1 MKKPYKIFQEVLLE
15 CASNYSPKTYVL
27 AKALTALTESE
38 LDHISTDDEISD
50 KFMSQVSEPHVE
62 VYRQTTTSGVSPYD
76 KALTACVNSKE
87 CINNFEKNRILCKF
101 WDENMPSEEDDYSNR
116 YPSKCLTAV
125 VVLKKKNPDMSDN
138 FSALNDCVGK
148 SIDRFKSFDLNGM
161 PKTEFK
167 ESVKYSSYDDIEKE
181 RNQISFNLLNNYME
195 SKLDDSTMDAYNRT
209 IFYLPFI
216 ESFSEKT
223 DSVMRSDMCKN
234 KNYVSACIATATYE
248 AVNDNV
254 ISPIQG
260 ATILK
265 NINDISLNE
274 FAVGNMMPIVGLS
287 ETHASKIDKTPE
299 EKIAK
304 QTKKPYTN
312 VEEIICKES
321 VKEFSKYVKNLFT
334 EGYIKTDYSD
344 HLTQLLNEGV
354 SDPVLEE
361 AGTVSNVKE
370 FPNMEYDT
378 YNEAVLN
385 IGFRLVGNGVENG
398 SELANIFESAYG
410 VRFNEMQRFYIEA
423 AEERT
428 NSAFVSEVRK
438 LWNKL
443 FKWMDFDGKNSDD
456 EFKKALGEL
465 KSNITFSFKDKSD
478 AAIGAIRKAISSQGF
493 TPVDEHSQDDT
504 EKYTGGIKIT
514 CRFLPAKGRL
524 FIKYTKNAVK
534 PINESMDGD
543 EASVIRKSI
552 LDTALKVFEDN
563 GIKPKNT
570 DSEMKKWTNG
580 LSTEFR
586 GKLCFSGLGKSN
598 SLIKK
603 CCSEINSQIKGKGAA
618 TAKISPDNYGTAFLE
633 VDFGTEITEA
643 ADMDEDMRDPVSKL
657 NEKGYKVKYSCAGHE
672 NTKVKEDRNKDL
684 VKNGKLYSTAR
695 IQFEGKV
702 NFGKLPERWERKD
715 TKDGCTALYVKP
727 YTYNEKQ
734 GTPSEAYDKWKE
746 AYMLSLNEWIKDLP
760 NKDTSSEEKEVE
772 ESVSAESLFNKYYY
786 SSL

>member
-27 AKALTALTESE
+27 AKALTALTESD

-76 KALTACVNSKE
+76 KALTACVNSKDGMD
-87 CINNFEKNRILCKF
+87 NFEKNRILCKF

-116 YPSKCLTAV
+116 YPSKCVTAV
-125 VVLKKKNPDMSDN
+125 SVLKKKNPDMNDD

-181 RNQISFNLLNNYME
+181 RNQISFTLLNSYME

-216 ESFSEKT
+216 ESFSEKA
-223 DSVMRSDMCKN
+223 DSVMRSDMCKS
-234 KNYVSACIATATYE
+234 KNYVSACVATATYE

-274 FAVGNMMPIVGLS
+274 FAVANMMPIVGLS

-321 VKEFSKYVKNLFT
+321 AKEFSNYVKKLFT
-334 EGYIKTDYSD
+334 EGYINADYSD
-344 HLTQLLNEGV
+344 GLLQLLTEGV
-354 SDPVLEE
+354 SNSTLKD
-361 AGTVSNVKE
+361 AGITSNDKE
-370 FPNMEYDT
+370 FPHMESDA
-378 YNEAVLN
+378 YNEGVLN
-385 IGFRLVGNGVENG
+385 IGFRLVANGVENE
-398 SELANIFESAYG
+398 SELAKIFESAYG
-410 VRFNEMQRFYIEA
+410 VKFNEMQRFYIEA
-423 AEERT
+423 AEEKT
-428 NSAFVSEVRK
+428 DSTFVSEVRK

-443 FKWMDFDGKNSDD
+443 FKWMDFDGKNSDA

-478 AAIGAIRKAISSQGF
+478 AAVGAIRKAISSQGF
-493 TPVDEHSQDDT
+493 NPIDEHSQDDT

-524 FIKYTKNAVK
+524 FIKFTKKAVK
-534 PINESMDGD
+534 PINESMDAD
-543 EASVIRKSI
+543 EASTIRKTI
-552 LDTALKVFEDN
+552 LDTTLKVFEDN
-563 GIKPKNT
+563 GIKPKIT
-570 DSEMKKWTNG
+570 DSEMDKWTNG
-580 LSTEFR
+580 KSTEFH
-586 GKLCFSGLGKSN
+586 GKLCFSGLGKSE

-603 CCSEINSQIKGKGAA
+603 CCSEINSQIKDKGAA

-657 NEKGYKVKYSCAGHE
+657 NAKGYKVKYSCAGHE

-684 VKNGKLYSTAR
+684 VRNGKLYSTAR

-734 GTPSEAYDKWKE
+734 GTPAEAYDKWKE
-746 AYMLSLNEWIKDLP
+746 AYMVDLIEWIDALP
-760 NKDTSSEEKEVE
+760 NKDSSSEEKEVE
-772 ESVSAESLFNKYYY
+772 ESVSMDSLFNKYYY